1 MSLSLLL
8 VVMACDGHSTGL
20 DVREAWVRP
29 VLPTQSVTAAY
40 FDLANRGRETVR
52 VTGASS
58 PAFDAVEIHEM
69 ATDAAGV
76 MRMRRLGSLVI
87 EPGETIHLRPGAKHL
102 MLIGPR
108 HPLSEGN
115 DVPIVLQTED
125 GHQVT
130 FAARIREARR

>member
-8 VVMACDGHSTGL
+8 VVLACDGHSTGL

-40 FDLANRGRETVR
+40 FQVTNRGDDAVR
-52 VTGASS
+52 VTGVSS
-58 PAFDAVEIHEM
+58 PAFDAVEIHVM
-69 ATDAAGV
+69 ATDEAAV
-76 MRMRRLGSLVI
+76 MRMRRLESLGI
-87 EPGETIHLRPGAKHL
+87 GPGETVHLKPGAMHL

-108 HPLSEGN
+108 HTLSEGN

>member
-8 VVMACDGHSTGL
+8 VVLACDGHSTGL

-102 MLIGPR
+102 MLIGP
-108 HPLSEGN
+108 
-115 DVPIVLQTED
+115 
-125 GHQVT
+125 
-130 FAARIREARR
+130 EAPVVRGQ